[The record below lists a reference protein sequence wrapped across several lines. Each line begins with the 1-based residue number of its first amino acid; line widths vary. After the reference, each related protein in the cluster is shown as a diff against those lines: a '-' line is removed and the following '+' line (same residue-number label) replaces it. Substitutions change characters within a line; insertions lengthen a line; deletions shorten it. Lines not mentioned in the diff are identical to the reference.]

1 MGIMKLTKELK
12 ELAAMLGLV
21 LGVAPVRPF
30 ERGREALAWLAGQ
43 GLATPFATGRPE
55 ERYRP
60 DLLYPAARS
69 LVVVA
74 RPHLRPARPPGPG
87 EGRIA
92 RYAVGPDYHG
102 ELRASLKTLAAMLQ
116 RAGARLTVIQ
126 VDSGL
131 ILEREAAFL
140 AGLGYYGASCNLIIP
155 GLGTGCALGLLITD
169 LELETGQPLT
179 PATCCNCGRCL
190 AACPTG
196 ALVAPGRLNPELCL
210 SYLTQKRGVIPIE
223 LRPALGQYIWGCD
236 ACQEV
241 CPENRPEFSRIARWS
256 SGAGPGVRLQEVNGG
271 PGRELRGGGTGTG
284 PIYPELVRIITM
296 DKVSFNRVFGGT
308 ALAWRGK
315 TILQR
320 NAAIALGNL
329 GDTRALTSLMQALRS
344 PAAILR
350 GHAAWALA
358 RLGPVARPALAG
370 ALAAETDQWVR
381 REIRTALD
389 SN

>member
-1 MGIMKLTKELK
+1 MGSTKLTKELK
-12 ELAAMLGLV
+12 EWAAARGLV

-30 ERGREALAWLAGQ
+30 ERGRQALAWLARR

-69 LVVVA
+69 LIVVA
-74 RPHLRPARPPGPG
+74 RPHPQPVRPPGPG

-92 RYAVGPDYHG
+92 RYALGPDYHL
-102 ELRASLKTLAAMLQ
+102 ELRASLEALAGMLQ
-116 RAGARLTVIQ
+116 RAGARLTAVQ
-126 VDSGL
+126 VDNGPL
-131 ILEREAAFL
+131 LEREAAYL

-169 LELETGQPLT
+169 LELEAGQPLT
-179 PATCCNCGRCL
+179 QATCRNCGRCL

-196 ALVAPGRLNPELCL
+196 ALAAPGRLHPELCL
-210 SYLTQKRGVIPIE
+210 SYLTQKRGVIPVE
-223 LRPALGQYIWGCD
+223 LRPALGRYIWGCD

-241 CPENRPEFSRIARWS
+241 CPENPPEFSPADRGASR
-256 SGAGPGVRLQEVNGG
+256 AGPDGQWQGS
-271 PGRELRGGGTGTG
+271 GRDLPDGGTGTG
-284 PIYPELVRIITM
+284 LIYPELATIITM
-296 DKVSFNRVFGGT
+296 DKAGFNRVFGGT

-329 GDTRALTSLMQALRS
+329 GDARALGPLQQALRA
-344 PAAILR
+344 PAAVLR
-350 GHAAWALA
+350 GHAAWALG
-358 RLGPVARPALAG
+358 RLGPPARPALAV
-370 ALAAETDQWVR
+370 ALATETDPWVR

-389 SN
+389 SC